1 MKAVT
6 AADAAVVDATTA
18 AAAAAATAAYDAS
31 GIIVSAE
38 RWEEMRQWRYQGGAA
53 IDVDVNVVVVLL
65 IRGDDGG
72 GGIGMLWRQQLRAR
86 RIIAGAVAI
95 VAAVHHGYQGYW
107 LQRLEKMCISLRL
120 FERET
125 FPRCSVSTKSSE
137 LGQEI
142 GDFPPSRL
150 GESRLNYES

>member
-6 AADAAVVDATTA
+6 ADAAVVDATTA
-18 AAAAAATAAYDAS
+18 AAAATATAAYDAS
-31 GIIVSAE
+31 GIVSAE
-38 RWEEMRQWRYQGGAA
+38 RWEEMRQWRYQWGAA

-65 IRGDDGG
+65 IRGDDDG
-72 GGIGMLWRQQLRAR
+72 GGIGMLWRQQVRAR

-125 FPRCSVSTKSSE
+125 FPHVAYEEQRTGARDRRFSSFSF
-137 LGQEI
+137 GRT
-142 GDFPPSRL
+142 SRKL
-150 GESRLNYES
+150 

>member
-6 AADAAVVDATTA
+6 ADAAVVDATTA

-125 FPRCSVSTKSSE
+125 FPRCSVRRAANWGKRSAIFLLLVWEKVA
-137 LGQEI
+137 
-142 GDFPPSRL
+142 
-150 GESRLNYES
+150 